1 MAVIR
6 TRKDSTPSDEV
17 PSGGAGGK
25 APSAPVDRTRSV
37 VRQRPSQAPRSGART
52 PGRAS
57 IPGGAPLSTSNE
69 SGSFARDTITE
80 LKRVVWPTKEDVRAG
95 TIVTVGMLIFF
106 SLYIFGLDF
115 LVEQFFKM
123 LGFYN

>member
-6 TRKDSTPSDEV
+6 TRKDSSPSDEV
-17 PSGGAGGK
+17 PSGDAGGK
-25 APSAPVDRTRSV
+25 TPTAPIDRTRSV
-37 VRQRPSQAPRSGART
+37 VKPRGSQVGRTGPRT
-52 PGRAS
+52 PGRSA

-69 SGSFARDTITE
+69 SGSFSRDTITE
-80 LKRVVWPTKEDVRAG
+80 LKRVVWPTKEEVRAG
-95 TIVTVGMLIFF
+95 TVVTVGMLIFF
-106 SLYIFGLDF
+106 SMYIFGLDF